1 MNGSDMFDQLSE
13 NIEVRIRMDAE
24 ADAVLVLDSVVG
36 GTTSGGVRISA
47 DVSDEEVHALARE
60 MTLKY
65 AFFGLCR
72 GGAKCGIRMP
82 ADLSGE
88 RRAKVLREFGRHLA
102 PVISS
107 GLYYP
112 GMDMNCSFQDL
123 QDIYLGAGQRVSV
136 KTDTAYY
143 TAMSVAQVMAAVA
156 THAGSDRRLSYSI
169 AGLGR
174 VGWHL
179 LRMLDPGQF
188 KIVGFST
195 VHGGRYQDSGYDAQ
209 DIARKYEQYGDAF
222 VRHIDEGILAD
233 KEGIFAR
240 PVDIFLPAARTNSIH
255 SGNVDALQTRYV
267 VAIANKPFTSDALAV
282 LEQRGI
288 ACFPGYVCNGGGVF
302 ASGLKDSGFAD
313 ERIAAFCA
321 GPYRKLMEQMLIK
334 ASSGPKTLHEI
345 AKDLAFA
352 SHRRLR
358 FEKNSIINRG
368 LHKLGRHFDFA
379 GRMLRADM
387 LRRLENQMRDHDHAI
402 QSI

>member
-1 MNGSDMFDQLSE
+1 MNKSDMFDQLSE

-65 AFFGLCR
+65 AFFGLRR

-82 ADLSGE
+82 TDLSGE

-112 GMDMNCSFQDL
+112 GMDMNCSFKDL
-123 QDIYLGAGQRVSV
+123 QDIYLGAGQGLSV

-143 TAMSVAQVMAAVA
+143 TAMSVAQVMAAVVR
-156 THAGSDRRLSYSI
+156 HAGNERRLSYSI

-195 VHGGRYQDSGYDAQ
+195 VHGGGYQDSGYDAQ

-233 KEGIFAR
+233 KEEIFAR

-267 VAIANKPFTSDALAV
+267 VAIANKPFTSDALAA
-282 LEQRGI
+282 LEGRGV

-302 ASGLKDSGFAD
+302 ASGLKDAGFAD

-321 GPYRKLMEQMLIK
+321 GPYRDLMVRMLAK
-334 ASSGPKTLHEI
+334 ASSGALTLHGI
-345 AKDLAFA
+345 ARELAYVT
-352 SHRRLR
+352 HRRLR
-358 FEKNSIINRG
+358 FGQASFRDRC
-368 LHKLGRHFDFA
+368 LRKLVRHVDFA
-379 GRMLRADM
+379 KKMLRADM
-387 LRRLENQMRDHDHAI
+387 LRRLENQMRDHVNFI
-402 QSI
+402 RTI